1 VLVTSIFYILIH
13 VVSLALHSPVLLNI
27 HNQCQDITLIS
38 PLYSMYGG
46 KWHVTPD
53 QEIDVDAVMRNRIE
67 FDSERNVLEGA

>member
-13 VVSLALHSPVLLNI
+13 VVSLALRSPVLLNI
-27 HNQCQDITLIS
+27 CNQCQDITLIS